1 MADSKTKL
9 ADKYNLTRDD
19 CGKKGA
25 RNLFRFNVRA
35 VRCSILRVVIKSKR
49 NEELVRK
56 QLVLFFLSRV

>member
-25 RNLFRFNVRA
+25 WNLFRFNVAHR
-35 VRCSILRVVIKSKR
+35 
-49 NEELVRK
+49 LV
-56 QLVLFFLSRV
+56 FDPASCY